1 MNISGHLPYGR
12 TSRVCT
18 YDWEMCSPYRAM
30 AQMPRNICVKLPGAA
45 ILQSPNRPHERSS
58 GWESVE

>member
-1 MNISGHLPYGR
+1 
-12 TSRVCT
+12 
-18 YDWEMCSPYRAM
+18 
-30 AQMPRNICVKLPGAA
+30 VKLPGAA